1 MAHAIWSRV
10 GLAEPTFAVALG
22 ANRDAVRTLHLRLD
36 GPIDKVDGE
45 HRAMR
50 AFDDAMRDGVAST
63 PRPMHAKSP
72 ADDEM
77 GIELGGERD
86 DLFVRFADT
95 NVKTRVPVGPL
106 ADVVEALEHETRER
120 ELGVFARGVAVV
132 VDDVDE
138 VEVRGVV
145 ARGLVERVLEDNL
158 GVLGEVER
166 DDDAEGHI
174 ALHMPNE
181 AASDV
186 PLRSKAWQ

>member
-1 MAHAIWSRV
+1 V

-22 ANRDAVRTLHLRLD
+22 ANCDAVRTLHLRLD

-50 AFDDAMRDGVAST
+50 VFDDAMRDGVAST

-77 GIELGGERD
+77 CVELGGERD

-120 ELGVFARGVAVV
+120 ELGVFAGGVV
-132 VDDVDE
+132 VVTDDVDE
-138 VEVRGVV
+138 VEVRSVV